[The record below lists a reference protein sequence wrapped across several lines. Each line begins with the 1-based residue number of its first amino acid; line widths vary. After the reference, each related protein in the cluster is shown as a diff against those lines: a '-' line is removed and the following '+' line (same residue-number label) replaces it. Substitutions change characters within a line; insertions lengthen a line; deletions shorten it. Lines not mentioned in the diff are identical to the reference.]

1 MDKIKLL
8 QVHFLPKELESGIL
22 YVSQDFGVAGHLC
35 PCGCGSK
42 IITPLGQNEWSFSV
56 VNGKP
61 TLYPSIGNWQLP
73 CKSHYWIKKG
83 VIIWSYLW
91 SEKQI
96 EAGYL
101 EEELQR
107 KLYYKKRQSSVK
119 KQSLVMRVLKRLFA
133 L

>member
-1 MDKIKLL
+1 MAKIILF

-22 YVSQDFGVAGHLC
+22 YVSQDFAVAGHLC

-42 IITPLGQNEWSFSV
+42 IITPLGQNEWSFSE

-73 CKSHYWIKKG
+73 CRSHYWIKKG
-83 VIIWSYLW
+83 VIVWSYRW

-96 EAGYL
+96 KAGYL

-107 KLYYKKRQSSVK
+107 KLYYENRQSCVK
-119 KQSLVMRVLKRLFA
+119 KQSLVVRVLNWLFA